1 MNILISAAIGAL
13 ITIMI
18 LFNGVLSENVGNY
31 TSSVIIHIIGLA
43 PLLILVIFNKIKLK
57 IHKHI
62 PLYLYSAGAIGVFTV
77 LFTNISF
84 SKLGVSITIAL
95 GLLGQSLSSIIID
108 HFGLLD
114 MKTVRFN
121 KKKLIGLIFIIFGII
136 IMAIF

>member
-1 MNILISAAIGAL
+1 MNILISATIGAL

-43 PLLILVIFNKIKLK
+43 PLIILVIFNKIKLK
-57 IHKHI
+57 IHTDI

-114 MKTVRFN
+114 MKTIRFN
-121 KKKLIGLIFIIFGII
+121 KKKLIGLIFIISGII